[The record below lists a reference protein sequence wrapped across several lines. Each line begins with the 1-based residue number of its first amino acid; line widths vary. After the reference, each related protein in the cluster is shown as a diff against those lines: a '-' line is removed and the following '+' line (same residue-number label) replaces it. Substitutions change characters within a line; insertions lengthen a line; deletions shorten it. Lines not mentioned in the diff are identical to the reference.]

1 MSAWLRGG
9 AAALA
14 GLGAAELL
22 GAAVRG
28 PSLIDAAGK
37 LVVDTAPLPVVE
49 QTVKYLRAADK
60 PVTRAAVVSAVVGA
74 GALLGQARSRPIA
87 RGLVTGVAAAAAAG
101 LALRPPGGD
110 GARDAR
116 TTAAALSSAAA
127 GAAVTAWALSV
138 PTPRVRALALA
149 GGAGLAASLRLRG
162 LHIRRHAAARPA
174 LLPPVASPLPPAR
187 DGAETWRDISPLLTP
202 VEDFYVTDVTMR
214 PPLIDTDGWH
224 LDVSGACTAP
234 YRLPYDQLLAGDL
247 VEFDAVLSCV
257 HNRLGWDRL
266 GNQRW
271 TGIPL
276 RTLLDKAAPH
286 PTARYVVTRAVDGW
300 ECSLPLELLERTDA
314 YVVVGIAG
322 RPLTAAHGFPA
333 RVFVPGLYGQFT
345 GAKWLTG
352 LRLTEHPNP
361 DYWLPRGWPREP
373 VPVRPLA
380 RIDRPAPGRVPGP
393 TVTCTGVA
401 WAPPHGVTQVEVRVD
416 GGPWQ
421 TAELAAELA
430 PAAWRRWRLPL
441 SLTPGEHTLQ
451 ARCTSRDGTRQSP
464 VPRTPFPTGT
474 SGHHTVTIT
483 AR

>member
-1 MSAWLRGG
+1 MGAWLRGG
-9 AAALA
+9 AAALS

-22 GAAVRG
+22 AAALGG

-37 LVVDTAPLPVVE
+37 LVVDTSPLPVVE
-49 QTVKYLRAADK
+49 QTVKLLRAADK
-60 PVTRAAVVSAVVGA
+60 PVTRAAVVGTVVGA
-74 GALLGQARSRPIA
+74 GALLGQARRPVTY
-87 RGLVTGVAAAAAAG
+87 GLAAGAAAAAAAG
-101 LALRPPGGD
+101 LALRRPGSGEM
-110 GARDAR
+110 RDTRA
-116 TTAAALSSAAA
+116 TAAVLSSAAT
-127 GAAVTAWALSV
+127 GAAATVTALSA
-138 PTPRVRALALA
+138 PTPRVRALALT
-149 GGAGLAASLRLRG
+149 GGAALAASLRLRE
-162 LHIRRHAAARPA
+162 LHRRRHAAAQSAR
-174 LLPPVASPLPPAR
+174 LPPVASPLPPAR
-187 DGAETWRDISPLLTP
+187 DGAEAWNGVSPLLTP

-214 PPLIDTDGWH
+214 PLLIDTEGWE

-234 YRLPYDQLLAGDL
+234 YRLSYDQLLAGDL

-276 RTLLDKAAPH
+276 HTLLDKAAPN

-300 ECSLPLELLERTDA
+300 ECSLPLLLLERTA
-314 YVVVGIAG
+314 GYLVVGMAG

-352 LRLTEHPNP
+352 LRLAEHPNT

-380 RIDRPAPGRVPGP
+380 RIDSPAPGRVNGS

-401 WAPPHGVTQVEVRVD
+401 WAPPHGVTAVEARVD

-430 PAAWRRWRLPL
+430 PAAWRRWRLHLP
-441 SLTPGEHTLQ
+441 LTPGKRTLQ

-474 SGHHTVTIT
+474 SGYHTVTIT